1 MHGTTCQGCPSS
13 QSWDSWPQCPSPG
26 GDRPSSHT
34 RSWRNQKG
42 QAVPFAGEQGTK
54 FHFKRKELQKKS
66 FKRQSFTK
74 GETSTTKKQ
83 VLSAKD
89 QSKKNIALKK
99 PKTNK
104 KTTLRKR
111 VQTSKCFHGVG
122 GRVSHLACSAW
133 GVGVGAVRQSGGG
146 GRRSHPT
153 MPIGLKCNRLEM

>member
-42 QAVPFAGEQGTK
+42 QNSILRERNC
-54 FHFKRKELQKKS
+54 RKKKKS
-66 FKRQSFTK
+66 LLRDNPSQRGKRAPLK
-74 GETSTTKKQ
+74 NKCCLLKIRVKKI
-83 VLSAKD
+83 LHS
-89 QSKKNIALKK
+89 KK

-133 GVGVGAVRQSGGG
+133 GVGVRVVRQSGGG

-153 MPIGLKCNRLEM
+153 MPIGLKCKRLEM